1 MLDMDE
7 KEIIKEYRNQY
18 LVEDVFKNLK
28 SSFSIRP
35 VFLK

>member
-7 KEIIKEYRNQY
+7 KEIIKAYRNQY

-28 SSFSIRP
+28 SSF
-35 VFLK
+35 